1 MKNTKKS
8 LHNILAIVNLSMLG
22 IWVAVLAA
30 ARITESDP
38 LSIAFVWVT
47 LAAIIVP
54 VIYTVVSIVS
64 LIKKKPLSK
73 KLLAATYAV
82 NFVWLVVVIYVIKT
96 ITVMGSPLF

>member
-1 MKNTKKS
+1 MEKTKKS
-8 LHNILAIVNLSMLG
+8 LHNILSIVNMAMLG
-22 IWVAVLAA
+22 IWIAVLAA

-38 LSIAFVWVT
+38 LAIAFVWVT

-64 LIKKKPLSK
+64 LIKKLPLSK

-82 NFVWLVVVIYVIKT
+82 NFVWLVVIVYIIKT
-96 ITVMGSPLF
+96 MTVMGSTLF